1 MYWILFLVSTVSLF
15 ILIRGMVHA
24 YKNDKDINV
33 TIYIPLGLLS
43 YTTVFSL
50 IEIVKDML

>member
-1 MYWILFLVSTVSLF
+1 MYWILFLFSTVSLF
-15 ILIRGMVHA
+15 IFIRGMIHT